1 MVDFVPIFPETG
13 THEWDVTR
21 ATYQKVAQEIK
32 KNPKDI
38 KAIDDNISL
47 LQGYIFS
54 WKDFMV
60 KEDAH
65 SDKEIFQN
73 KDQAARKVIDII
85 KVLKMMIF
93 CMRYI
98 WQSLPKIMLS

>member
-47 LQGYIFS
+47 L
-54 WKDFMV
+54 
-60 KEDAH
+60 
-65 SDKEIFQN
+65 
-73 KDQAARKVIDII
+73 
-85 KVLKMMIF
+85 
-93 CMRYI
+93 
-98 WQSLPKIMLS
+98 